1 MVELR
6 CSFGSLR
13 RMLLCFVADA
23 DRRDVG
29 DTRVQRMSIN
39 SVSQKED
46 HFFPCKGI
54 KGSGL
59 TCLAPSQDAQ
69 DRRDTVVGDVIKL
82 M

>member
-39 SVSQKED
+39 S
-46 HFFPCKGI
+46 GI